1 MPESNGIK
9 ISVWYQTNSYATLS
23 LRSKI
28 VAEIVEAFLKEENI
42 HIAYTTSKLLKVDAD
57 FLGDGFGNKREQ
69 K

>member
-1 MPESNGIK
+1 MK
-9 ISVWYQTNSYATLS
+9 KVYFS

-57 FLGDGFGNKREQ
+57 SLGDGFGNKREQ

>member
-9 ISVWYQTNSYATLS
+9 ISVWYQTNSYATMS

-42 HIAYTTSKLLKVDAD
+42 HIAYTTSKSA
-57 FLGDGFGNKREQ
+57 
-69 K
+69 